1 MLNEPARGPWRTLEI
16 AWIASIFLIPGLAI
30 VMPLYAQAYGNLFV
44 PALLLVI
51 GLGVR
56 VRAMQET
63 KLVGSKAYSRAAHIA
78 SKILPHPRAEPDQS
92 QKSAPR

>member
-1 MLNEPARGPWRTLEI
+1 MVLNEPARGAWRTLEI
-16 AWIASIFLIPGLAI
+16 AWIVSILLIPGLAI

-56 VRAMQET
+56 LLAMQAA
-63 KLVGSKAYSRAAHIA
+63 KAVGSPSYPPTAHTSSQVSGSA
-78 SKILPHPRAEPDQS
+78 SKHS
-92 QKSAPR
+92 TKVNC